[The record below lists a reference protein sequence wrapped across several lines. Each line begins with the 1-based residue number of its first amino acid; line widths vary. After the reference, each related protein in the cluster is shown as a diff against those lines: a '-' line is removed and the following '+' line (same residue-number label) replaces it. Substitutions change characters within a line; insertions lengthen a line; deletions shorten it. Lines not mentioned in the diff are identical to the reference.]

1 MLRLFLLTGIT
12 ALAQTPSIDQS
23 LSMQSV
29 SNARLSPNGQYVAY
43 SVTLANW
50 EENEFVQ
57 QLWIS
62 VVATGDRRT
71 PRASPAGNIHNQF
84 HRRASALLTI
94 RFSCPGGE
102 NHWAAFG
109 INRPKVAL

>member
-43 SVTLANW
+43 SGTLANW

-57 QLWIS
+57 
-62 VVATGDRRT
+62 
-71 PRASPAGNIHNQF
+71 
-84 HRRASALLTI
+84 
-94 RFSCPGGE
+94 
-102 NHWAAFG
+102 
-109 INRPKVAL
+109 